1 MSLRVKK
8 SKKLQHL
15 KTLRVFTCLR
25 ESEGNFVLL
34 GSSID
39 VIDVPGWESLNWW
52 NRCYLQSPK
61 GKEKGKQILH
71 RFLAENSNYC
81 VFLSVIIT
89 CSKSKRFDHDQRPP
103 CQQPSPTLPL
113 PCSIIPS
120 NPLHLKNWCAA
131 HVFVLRLPRCF
142 ILLASSLEAP
152 LFKGNLH
159 SEETNFCPE
168 KC

>member
-1 MSLRVKK
+1 MSLRV
-8 SKKLQHL
+8 KKLQHL
-15 KTLRVFTCLR
+15 KTLRVFTSLR
-25 ESEGNFVLL
+25 ESGGNFVLF
-34 GSSID
+34 SSS
-39 VIDVPGWESLNWW
+39 IDVPGWESLNWW
-52 NRCYLQSPK
+52 NRCYLQSSR

-81 VFLSVIIT
+81 VFLSDIIT

-120 NPLHLKNWCAA
+120 SPLHLKNWCAA
-131 HVFVLRLPRCF
+131 HVFVLRLPRCST
-142 ILLASSLEAP
+142 LLASSLESP
-152 LFKGNLH
+152 LFKGHLN